1 VTDEKTAAAEDRKRI
16 GELLLDAGVITQ
28 EQLDEALEEKKTR
41 GGRLCFNLIRTGALK
56 SDDLLAFLSEQ
67 FGVAAVNLDHFQ
79 VAPEVLGRV
88 PEEYAR
94 SETVVPLLLFDE
106 TLTVA
111 MLDPGR
117 GEVVDELERVTGLS
131 IDPLIAP
138 EASLVK
144 ALEKYYPA
152 PGGTDTGAGEGVL
165 VLGEEKE
172 AKHIYL
178 ASPPSEGYATEDWLK
193 RFFLQSIRRRSREIH
208 LEPSEL
214 GLRARF
220 RADGRMIEG
229 ETAPVDVRKGL
240 VNLALT
246 LARID
251 SRSSALSPMEGRMK
265 VIIRKRALPVTLSSF
280 PTIHGE
286 RLVFKI
292 MDEALVGRGF
302 QELGMS
308 KTVAD
313 ETRRI
318 LGMTNGILLVNG
330 PPGHGKRT
338 TFYSILDHLR
348 GEAGRN
354 VMTLEHPVQYPV
366 PGISQ
371 TQVSFGQGL
380 DFYHGLKSLMRQ
392 SPDVVGLSDI
402 SDCRTLELVFT
413 AARECLVVG
422 LCGFRDSREALEWV
436 GSCRVNPNA
445 QADLVRGML
454 VQRVVPRICSQCRE
468 KLDAPEDLVE
478 GLRDKSPEDLTFYSG
493 VGCKACG
500 QTGRAGWL
508 GLYELLAVNFFVRD
522 LIERKTETQIIY
534 DEALRQGMWSLQEDG
549 IMKATQGLVDI
560 RDVLEA
566 TRDRGL
572 DG

>member
-1 VTDEKTAAAEDRKRI
+1 VTDGRNAAEEEKKRI
-16 GELLLDAGVITQ
+16 GDLLLEAGVITKG
-28 EQLDEALEEKKTR
+28 QLEEALEEKKVR

-56 SDDLLAFLSEQ
+56 ADDLLTFLSEQ

-79 VAPEVLGRV
+79 VLREVLDRV

-94 SETVVPLLLFDE
+94 SEKVIPLHLLDE

-111 MLDPGR
+111 MVDPGK
-117 GEVVDELERVTGLS
+117 GEVVEELERVTGLS

-138 EASLVK
+138 EASLVS
-144 ALEKYYPA
+144 ALEKYYPD
-152 PGGTDTGAGEGVL
+152 PGGRDPAAGEGVL

-172 AKHIYL
+172 EKHIYL
-178 ASPPSEGYATEDWLK
+178 AAPPSEGYSTEDWLK

-208 LEPSEL
+208 LEPSER

-220 RADGRMIEG
+220 RSGGKMVEG
-229 ETAPVDVRKGL
+229 ETAPGEVRKGL

-251 SRSSALSPMEGRMK
+251 CRSSAVSPMEGRMK
-265 VIIRKRALPVTLSSF
+265 VVVRKRGLPVTLSSF

-292 MDEALVGRGF
+292 MDEGLVGRGL

-308 KTVAD
+308 KVVAD
-313 ETRRI
+313 ETQRI
-318 LGMTNGILLVNG
+318 LGMSSGVFLVNA

-338 TFYSILDHLR
+338 TFYSVLEQLR
-348 GEAGRN
+348 EETGRN
-354 VMTLEHPVQYPV
+354 IMTLEHPVQYPV

-371 TQVSFGQGL
+371 TQVSFGQGV

-413 AARECLVVG
+413 AARECLVIG
-422 LCGFRDSREALEWV
+422 LCGFRDTREALEWV
-436 GSCRVNPNA
+436 GSCRVNPKT
-445 QADLVRGML
+445 QSDLVRGML

-468 KLDAPEDLVE
+468 KVDTPADLVE
-478 GLRDKSPEDLTFYSG
+478 GIRDKNPEDLTFYTG
-493 VGCKACG
+493 VGCKGCG

-508 GLYELLAVNFFVRD
+508 GLYELLPMNFSVRD
-522 LIERKTETQIIY
+522 LIERKTETQIVY

-549 IMKATQGLVDI
+549 IMKATQGLVDV
-560 RDVLEA
+560 RDVLDA

-572 DG
+572 HD

>member
-1 VTDEKTAAAEDRKRI
+1 MTDEKTAAKEEKKRI
-16 GELLLDAGVITQ
+16 GDLLLEAGVITQ
-28 EQLDEALEEKKTR
+28 QQLEEALEEKKIR

-56 SDDLLAFLSEQ
+56 ADDLLTFLSEQ
-67 FGVAAVNLDHFQ
+67 FGVAAVNLDHFR
-79 VAPEVLGRV
+79 VLREVLERV
-88 PEEYAR
+88 PEEFAR
-94 SETVVPLLLFDE
+94 AERVVPLHLLDE

-111 MLDPGR
+111 MVDPGK
-117 GEVVDELERVTGLS
+117 GEVVEELEKITGLS

-138 EASLVK
+138 EASLVS
-144 ALEKYYPA
+144 ALERYYPA
-152 PGGTDTGAGEGVL
+152 AATTPGTDDGIL

-172 AKHIYL
+172 EKHIYL
-178 ASPPSEGYATEDWLK
+178 ASPPPEGYSSEDWLK

-208 LEPSEL
+208 LEPSEQ

-220 RADGRMIEG
+220 RTGGRMVEG
-229 ETAPVDVRKGL
+229 ETAPEEIRKGL
-240 VNLALT
+240 VTLALT

-251 SRSSALSPMEGRMK
+251 CRSSAVSPLEGRMK
-265 VIIRKRALPVTLSSF
+265 VVVRERGLPVTLSSF

-292 MDEALVGRGF
+292 MDEGLVGRGL

-308 KTVAD
+308 KVVAD

-318 LGMTNGILLVNG
+318 LGMMSGVFLVNA

-338 TFYSILDHLR
+338 TFYSILEQLR
-348 GEAGRN
+348 SESGRN
-354 VMTLEHPVQYPV
+354 IMTLEHPVQYPV
-366 PGISQ
+366 PGVSQ
-371 TQVSFGQGL
+371 TQVAFGQGV

-402 SDCRTLELVFT
+402 NDCRTLELVFT

-422 LCGFRDSREALEWV
+422 LCGFWDSREALEWV
-436 GSCRVNPNA
+436 GSCRVNPKT
-445 QADLVRGML
+445 QSDLIRGTL

-468 KLDAPEDLVE
+468 KLDTPADLVE
-478 GLRDKSPEDLTFYSG
+478 GIRDKNPEDLTFYTG

-508 GLYELLAVNFFVRD
+508 GLYELLPMNFSVRD
-522 LIERKTETQIIY
+522 LIERKTDTQIVY

-549 IMKATQGLVDI
+549 IVKATQGLVDV

-572 DG
+572 DD